1 MVNNP
6 LKNVAFALAPG
17 LAALCVMTILESVD
31 LLSAALVGALFLA
44 GAGWLLHKLGR
55 GSVERPPSRRVASL
69 DGTLLE
75 SLPSPILL
83 LGRDRRVVTLNA
95 AARKI
100 FAVDPLNRDL
110 AQAIRHPAVL
120 KAADDALAGKGGG
133 KSVEVSLGGETPR
146 IFNTIVQ
153 PMGEGNDKAPLG
165 AVVVLNDIT
174 ADKATQE
181 MRDDFV
187 ANVSHEL
194 RTPLASIK
202 GFIETMLGSAKDD
215 PEAQE
220 RFLGIMEGE
229 AERMA
234 RLIDDLLS
242 LSRIQVN
249 QHVVPQGRVQLRPL
263 LEGIA
268 DSMAPV
274 AKERN
279 VSLQLDMSKEAPDVV
294 GDRDQLYQVFVNL
307 VNNAI
312 KYGAENGTVTI
323 GVEPVGRV
331 RGTGGP
337 GVAVSVSDD
346 GDGIPNEHI
355 PRLTER
361 FYRVDKARSRQ
372 LGGTGLGLA
381 IVKHIVTRHRGRLV
395 IESAPG
401 KGSRF
406 TVHLP
411 IS

>member
-1 MVNNP
+1 MINNP
-6 LKNVAFALAPG
+6 LRNVVLALAPG
-17 LAALCVMTILESVD
+17 LAALCIMTILGAID

-44 GAGWLLHKLGR
+44 GAGWLLHNLGR
-55 GSVERPPSRRVASL
+55 GSTERPPSRRVTSL

-83 LGRDRRVVTLNA
+83 LGRDRRVVTLNS

-120 KAADDALAGKGGG
+120 KAADDALAGNGGG
-133 KSVEVSLGGETPR
+133 KPVEVSLGGETPR
-146 IFNTIVQ
+146 IFNTVVQ

-194 RTPLASIK
+194 RTPLAAIK

-215 PEAQE
+215 PEAQK

-234 RLIDDLLS
+234 RLIEDLLS

-279 VSLQLDMSKEAPDVV
+279 VSLQLDMSKDVSDV
-294 GDRDQLYQVFVNL
+294 IGDRDQLYQVFVNL

-323 GVEPVGRV
+323 GVESVARV

-411 IS
+411 IN

>member
-31 LLSAALVGALFLA
+31 FLSAALVGALFLA